1 MKNSI
6 LLIATLLF
14 FLTACNSDT
23 TKEFI
28 TGTYVSEG
36 STSYSM
42 SSDTLEI
49 EASPDNNY
57 LIHRKTGFRL
67 IRNGKKGKRQYE
79 TAEWKALYDN
89 GTKSLM
95 EISKGKIITF
105 YPKENK
111 LAVGKREYK
120 KIN

>member
-1 MKNSI
+1 MKSPI
-6 LLIATLLF
+6 LLIASLVLF
-14 FLTACNSDT
+14 ITGCSSNT

-28 TGTYVSEG
+28 AGTYVSED
-36 STSYSM
+36 SSNYSM
-42 SSDTLEI
+42 ASDTLEI
-49 EASPDNNY
+49 EESTDNNY
-57 LIHRKTGFRL
+57 FIHRKTGFRL

-79 TAEWKALYDN
+79 TEEWKALYDTS
-89 GTKSLM
+89 TKSLM

>member
-6 LLIATLLF
+6 LLIATLLL
-14 FLTACNSDT
+14 FLTACNRDT

-28 TGTYVSEG
+28 AGTYVSEG
-36 STSYSM
+36 STNYSL

-49 EASPDNNY
+49 EESTANNY

-79 TAEWKALYDN
+79 TEEWKALYDTS
-89 GTKSLM
+89 TKSLM
-95 EISKGKIITF
+95 EISKGKIITL
-105 YPKENK
+105 YPTENK